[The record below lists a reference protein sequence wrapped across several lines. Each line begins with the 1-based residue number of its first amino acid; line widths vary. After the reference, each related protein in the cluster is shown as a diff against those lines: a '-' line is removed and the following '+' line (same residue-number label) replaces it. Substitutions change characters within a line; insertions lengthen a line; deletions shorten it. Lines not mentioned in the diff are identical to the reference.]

1 MLESKIQ
8 AKIIAQLQKENWL
21 CVKLIK
27 TNLNGIPD
35 LVCFRNGETMFIEV
49 KQEKGKLST
58 LQKYRHDEIKKQGFE
73 VKVWDG
79 YGQDFQE

>member
-8 AKIIAQLQKENWL
+8 AKIIKQLTKEDWL

-35 LVCFRNGETMFIEV
+35 IMALRNGVTKFIEV
-49 KQEKGKLST
+49 KRENGVLSELQKVRIKQLKEKG
-58 LQKYRHDEIKKQGFE
+58 FE
-73 VKVWDG
+73 CVIWTD
-79 YGQDFQE
+79 YETEY